1 MRPAEP
7 KMAGFDRTQ
16 LEQISVWMERYIA
29 QGKFPKSSILIA
41 RTGHEVYHH
50 AARLHDL
57 EAELPFE
64 RDTVVRALFNDQTC
78 HLSGKMM
85 ILERSLSV
93 FNTPVSGFITAFTA
107 YQAIVQR

>member
-1 MRPAEP
+1 MPSPIHTGLTVGWMTDLKRPAAP
-7 KMAGFDRTQ
+7 KMTGFDRTQ
-16 LEQISVWMERYIA
+16 LEQNSVWMERYIA

-50 AARLHDL
+50 AARLQDL

-78 HLSGKMM
+78 HLGG
-85 ILERSLSV
+85 E
-93 FNTPVSGFITAFTA
+93 NDGFGA
-107 YQAIVQR
+107 